1 MIYFL
6 LIVMLNDSAII
17 ESYSSRADCEVRR
30 QVIKIDYPGASTACL
45 RMESKGVV

>member
-17 ESYSSRADCEVRR
+17 KSYSSRADCEVRR